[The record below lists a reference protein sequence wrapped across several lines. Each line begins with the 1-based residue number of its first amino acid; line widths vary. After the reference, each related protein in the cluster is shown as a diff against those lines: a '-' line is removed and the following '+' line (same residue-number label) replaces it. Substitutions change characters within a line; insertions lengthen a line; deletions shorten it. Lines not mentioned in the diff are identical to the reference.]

1 MSFYFVTRAEESRGP
16 TAHAQISS
24 GVVVLELPHE
34 VCDRR
39 CWEVP
44 PQCQPGVLVSEVMTA
59 PTRSIDL
66 HSRATSRRTCKSILL
81 HSEPSNGP

>member
-24 GVVVLELPHE
+24 GVVVLELPYE

-39 CWEVP
+39 CWEVST
-44 PQCQPGVLVSEVMTA
+44 QREPGVLVSEVIPVLT
-59 PTRSIDL
+59 IFNL
-66 HSRATSRRTCKSILL
+66 HYSCNV
-81 HSEPSNGP
+81 PQNM